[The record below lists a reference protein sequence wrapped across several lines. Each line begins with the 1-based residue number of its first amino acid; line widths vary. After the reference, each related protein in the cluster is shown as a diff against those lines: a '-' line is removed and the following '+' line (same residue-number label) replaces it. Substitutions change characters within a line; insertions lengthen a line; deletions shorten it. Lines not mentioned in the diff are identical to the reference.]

1 MRERAAWNPMLSA
14 SAISKSIESDD
25 IAILKGISTNT
36 ALTNSQIEMLMA
48 NEQHRGTIYRRLAGN
63 PATPESAL
71 IHLAKW
77 RDGDTRGSVAR
88 RKHAPEHIL
97 DILANDTKE
106 DVRDYVACNST
117 APTRL
122 LAKLANDPEAR
133 VRAAVAKN
141 PITPVEI
148 LRKLNQMSPRPVY
161 SLAWNP
167 ATPTDILE
175 SLSYYTDNSD
185 VRCAALLNL
194 ATNGQM
200 PSI

>member
-1 MRERAAWNPMLSA
+1 M
-14 SAISKSIESDD
+14 
-25 IAILKGISTNT
+25 
-36 ALTNSQIEMLMA
+36 
-48 NEQHRGTIYRRLAGN
+48 
-63 PATPESAL
+63 
-71 IHLAKW
+71 
-77 RDGDTRGSVAR
+77 
-88 RKHAPEHIL
+88 
-97 DILANDTKE
+97 
-106 DVRDYVACNST
+106 ACNST